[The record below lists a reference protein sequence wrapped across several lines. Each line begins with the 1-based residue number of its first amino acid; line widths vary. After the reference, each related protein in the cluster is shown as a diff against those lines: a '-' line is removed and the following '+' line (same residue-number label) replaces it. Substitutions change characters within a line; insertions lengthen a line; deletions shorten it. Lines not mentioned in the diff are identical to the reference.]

1 MVAPDWKKIL
11 IVDDETSILSMLKE
25 TFNLDGYRVRTAESG
40 EEALKI
46 LKEETFMVM
55 FLDLRLPGM
64 SGIDLCWK
72 IRERDQVSIIYAIT
86 GYSSYYGLVECRNAG
101 FDDFFVKPVE
111 TRLLLN
117 AAEEAF
123 DKLERWKI
131 RDYELL

>member
-1 MVAPDWKKIL
+1 MVVVGGKKIL
-11 IVDDETSILSMLKE
+11 IVDDEKSILSMLKD
-25 TFNLDGYRVRTAESG
+25 TFILDGYRVRTAESA

-46 LKEETFMVM
+46 LKEENFMVM

-72 IRERDQVSIIYAIT
+72 IRERDQISIIYAFT
-86 GYSSYYGLVECRNAG
+86 GYSTFYGLVECRAAG
-101 FDDFFVKPVE
+101 FDDLFVKPVE

-123 DKLERWKI
+123 EKLERWQVPEY
-131 RDYELL
+131 DPM

>member
-1 MVAPDWKKIL
+1 MVAMGWKKIL
-11 IVDDETSILSMLKE
+11 IVDDETSILSMLRE
-25 TFNLDGYRVRTAESG
+25 TFILDGYQVRTAENG

-46 LKEETFMVM
+46 LKDETIMVM

-72 IRERDQVSIIYAIT
+72 IRERDQISVIYAFT
-86 GYSSYYGLVECRNAG
+86 GYSTFYGLIECRAAG

-111 TRLLLN
+111 TLLLLK

-123 DKLERWKI
+123 EKLERWQI
-131 RDYELL
+131 RDYELI